1 MRRVIGM
8 LAALTLAGYAAAQA
22 PFTIV
27 RPADGARVREVVK
40 FLFPKNSIPERGY
53 VGIWV
58 NGQFLQ
64 ALVPSTS
71 GEYAVFLLDTK
82 KLHLPDGD
90 LNVEA
95 VLYEDLDR
103 TSVIRDRS
111 SVKLTLDNSSSIK
124 IPANGLLLRYKFTP
138 GTEYVYSVESR
149 DSVSSIS
156 ESQVARGSRAAE
168 LPLDAERF
176 RYLVAVDNVYKTAK
190 GRDALVRMQILPKAG
205 QIRYSDGLVTPF
217 DYAIM
222 SLPDGKRRV
231 YANEMASMYLR
242 ITDTGREVFG
252 GASPAWPMEG
262 SQGQGAMSHVYAAM
276 PLPVL
281 PEKRVSPGD
290 SWQGPIVAGLVRE
303 STLFSSRKVSFSVP
317 ARGDFLG
324 VEWQNGVPCAKIKMS
339 LSLGEATRQGAELA
353 RMGREFTDTKLELEE
368 LVWFALDRG
377 IPVRIE
383 LNLTQD
389 IKSDQVPNLGG
400 FFNRGQGNQGN
411 APPRGLG
418 MAPGDEDGGGFFM
431 RMMAGVGQDQE
442 LGGGRLGGR
451 RGGSQEDQGAG
462 SPQGGF
468 RQPRTGGGGT
478 NQGGQQFVRIRMQQV
493 YVLEK

>member
-1 MRRVIGM
+1 MRRVIG
-8 LAALTLAGYAAAQA
+8 LIAALTLAGYAAAQA

-27 RPADGARVREVVK
+27 RPAEGARVREVVK

-58 NGQFLQ
+58 NGKFLQ

-71 GEYAVFLLDTK
+71 GEYAVFMLDSK
-82 KLHLPDGD
+82 KLQLPDGD

-95 VLYEDLDR
+95 VLYEDLEQR
-103 TSVIRDRS
+103 SVIRDRT

-124 IPANGLLLRYKFTP
+124 VPANGILLRYKFTP
-138 GTEYVYSVESR
+138 GTEYIYRVESR

-156 ESQVARGSRAAE
+156 EAQVTRGSRAAE
-168 LPLDAERF
+168 LPLDAERY

-190 GRDALVRMQILPKAG
+190 GRDALVRMQMLPKAG

-217 DYAIM
+217 DYAII

-262 SQGQGAMSHVYAAM
+262 SQGGGATSHIFAAM

-290 SWQGPIVAGLVRE
+290 SWQGPIVAGLVPE
-303 STLFSSRKVSFSVP
+303 SKLYSSRKMSFAIP
-317 ARGDFLG
+317 ARGDLLG
-324 VEWQNGVPCAKIKMS
+324 VEWQDGVPCAKIKMS

-353 RMGREFTDTKLELEE
+353 RLGREFTDTKIELEE
-368 LVWFALDRG
+368 IVWFALDRG

-389 IKSDQVPNLGG
+389 IRSDQVPNLGG
-400 FFNRGQGNQGN
+400 FLNRGQGNQGGD
-411 APPRGLG
+411 APRGLG

-431 RMMAGVGQDQE
+431 RTMSGAGQDQE
-442 LGGGRLGGR
+442 LGGRRGGRL
-451 RGGSQEDQGAG
+451 GGSQEDQGGG
-462 SPQGGF
+462 SPQGGAG
-468 RQPRTGGGGT
+468 RQPRTGGGGF
-478 NQGGQQFVRIRMQQV
+478 NQGGQQFVRIRMQQL